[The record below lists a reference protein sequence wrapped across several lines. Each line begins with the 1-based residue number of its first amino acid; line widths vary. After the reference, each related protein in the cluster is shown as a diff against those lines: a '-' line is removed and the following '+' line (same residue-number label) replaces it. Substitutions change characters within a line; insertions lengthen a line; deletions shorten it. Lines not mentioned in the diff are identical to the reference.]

1 MSFSNACITDTQR
14 TERNKHQTKTTLHK
28 LGTEENFNKIKDSYE
43 KQTNKQKKNQS

>member
-1 MSFSNACITDTQR
+1 MQSNKDPAKP
-14 TERNKHQTKTTLHK
+14 NKHQTKTTLHK